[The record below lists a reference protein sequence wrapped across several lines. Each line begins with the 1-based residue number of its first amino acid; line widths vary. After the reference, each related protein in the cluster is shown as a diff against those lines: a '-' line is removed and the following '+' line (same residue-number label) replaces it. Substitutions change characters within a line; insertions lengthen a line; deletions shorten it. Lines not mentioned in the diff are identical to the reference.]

1 LLPLSFSVETVDVF
15 IIKLISIVDHFQHA
29 VGETVLS
36 PVLAYV
42 TSIHLSIDL
51 GCAVVIVLIL

>member
-1 LLPLSFSVETVDVF
+1 MF